1 MASGELAPG
10 QKCPPEGALSQ
21 QLGVREAATAAAA
34 HVAQAVFW
42 LKKLR
47 PGPRLDL

>member
-21 QLGVREAATAAAA
+21 RIGVREAVRAMSA
-34 HVAQAVFW
+34 
-42 LKKLR
+42 LE
-47 PGPRLDL
+47 